1 MEPST
6 ITSCIRFFERMA
18 ERVKR
23 MEEEEARLTKE
34 SCKTIRAPIFTK
46 TRRSSGFGKGMV
58 RRDKWQPGQPRIT
71 QEACIVVAEYA
82 KDRAIARQNGQYIGR
97 KSYADRAGISTATLN
112 RCANEI
118 DSGEIYLDASDGV
131 WKAAPV
137 RTNKETRLPPL
148 LARETE
154 PARCFLSSDPQTKI

>member
-6 ITSCIRFFERMA
+6 ISSCIRFFERMA
-18 ERVKR
+18 EKVKR

-34 SCKTIRAPIFTK
+34 SCKTIRAPILTK

-58 RRDKWQPGQPRIT
+58 RKDKWRPGQPRIT

-82 KDRAIARQNGQYIGR
+82 KARAIAQKNGHYVGR
-97 KSYADRAGISTATLN
+97 KSYAERAGISTATLN

-118 DSGEIYLDASDGV
+118 ASGEIYLDASDGV

-137 RTNKETRLPPL
+137 QSY
-148 LARETE
+148 RETTAADSGE
-154 PARCFLSSDPQTKI
+154 RDKNPHGVPSQVVLV